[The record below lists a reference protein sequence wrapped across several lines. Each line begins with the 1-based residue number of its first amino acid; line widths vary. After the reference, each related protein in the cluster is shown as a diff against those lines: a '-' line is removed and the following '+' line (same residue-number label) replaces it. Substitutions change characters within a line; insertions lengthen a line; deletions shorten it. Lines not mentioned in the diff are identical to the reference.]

1 MDTLK
6 FPRSYTQLKAAS
18 DRKKWALVICHPLT
32 ELPSMFFQS
41 SIWASKLPEKTRV
54 QRKAYVGMWMTLKWL
69 YTSPLD
75 LYPSWGLHT
84 SLGVS
89 NSFTWNFYFS
99 AQPAKQCDSFCCLTL
114 PKHSKH
120 ITQMPIKKPLPFN
133 MYIHLLP
140 QQLQRTPQHH
150 QWFLSPPN
158 RVVPWVPQAH
168 SSHVSLRIRWW
179 WNDGSGSTHQ
189 SSRATRASGKA
200 WMLEQWQLGSC
211 WWLLVTMPSW
221 NSKGKRSL
229 LSLNPPNLFF
239 MWKFI
244 LGGLVC
250 DTFGRVF
257 IPCPSC
263 EAFFYNW
270 GLLWPWWVDF
280 WEPIEFSVWFHGRF
294 APQNEPTKIF
304 EIRAVGSPTG
314 NRWVLA
320 LELVMWWFPASNHC
334 IKYPWDPM

>member
-1 MDTLK
+1 M
-6 FPRSYTQLKAAS
+6 
-18 DRKKWALVICHPLT
+18 
-32 ELPSMFFQS
+32 
-41 SIWASKLPEKTRV
+41 
-54 QRKAYVGMWMTLKWL
+54 
-69 YTSPLD
+69 
-75 LYPSWGLHT
+75 
-84 SLGVS
+84 
-89 NSFTWNFYFS
+89 
-99 AQPAKQCDSFCCLTL
+99 
-114 PKHSKH
+114 
-120 ITQMPIKKPLPFN
+120 
-133 MYIHLLP
+133 
-140 QQLQRTPQHH
+140 
-150 QWFLSPPN
+150 
-158 RVVPWVPQAH
+158 VPWVPQAH

-221 NSKGKRSL
+221 NSKGKRGL

-304 EIRAVGSPTG
+304 ELQGC
-314 NRWVLA
+314 
-320 LELVMWWFPASNHC
+320 WFPNWKSLGFGLGVGNVVVSCVQSLHQVPMGSHVSQRGRLKYCSCCWNLCLNHVV
-334 IKYPWDPM
+334 IKPCSKEWYVLPCSKACKPIWIFENPAKSRLTLSIAMANSELGGFNKKLSSDLPG